1 MSNEFNAKKASLW
14 LSKADELFRNHKTV
28 LELKEKLINMN
39 MGGKSSEISNE
50 ESNEL
55 ESFLIGSLNENM
67 LNEDVH
73 LKLVKLYLRTNKSS
87 RLVRHLVKL
96 EYGSGI
102 GEYLGA
108 NWYKNTIDSIES
120 TLNTK
125 SDAQIDRTLLI
136 SILALLISRY
146 IKFQLKSTETTNCL
160 IESLLK

>member
-28 LELKEKLINMN
+28 LELKEKLINI
-39 MGGKSSEISNE
+39 GGKSSEISNE

-55 ESFLIGSLNENM
+55 ESFLIGALNENM

-87 RLVRHLVKL
+87 RLLRHLVKL

-120 TLNTK
+120 TLNNTK

-136 SILALLISRY
+136 SILALFISRY
-146 IKFQLKSTETTNCL
+146 IKFQLKLTETNNNL